1 LLAAKRRREAETRVA
16 HGEEQHKCECYEA
29 YRDIE
34 KVIEQHAGD
43 PGSLIQVLH
52 YAQERLGYVPR
63 DVQVRV
69 AERLGVS
76 LAEVCGVIT
85 FYSFFREKPRGK
97 YTVSSCQGTAC
108 YVRGAPEVLT
118 RLERE
123 LGIKAGDSTSD
134 GLFSIEIVRC
144 LGACG
149 LAPVLTVNKDT
160 YGRVTEDRVPAML
173 AMYKVKQDAEER
185 LAQS

>member
-1 LLAAKRRREAETRVA
+1 MAVA
-16 HGEEQHKCECYEA
+16 EEQHKCECREA
-29 YRDIE
+29 YLDID
-34 KVIEQHAGD
+34 KVIEQHTGD
-43 PGSLIQVLH
+43 AGSLIQVLH

-69 AERLGVS
+69 AEKLGVS
-76 LAEVCGVIT
+76 LSDVYGVIT

-108 YVRGAPEVLT
+108 YVRGAPDVLK
-118 RLERE
+118 RIERE

-134 GLFSIEIVRC
+134 GLFSVEVVRC

-149 LAPVLTVNKDT
+149 LAPVMTVNKET
-160 YGRVTEDRVPAML
+160 YGRMSEDRVPSIL
-173 AMYKVKQDAEER
+173 AMYRTKKAQEER
-185 LAQS
+185 MAGN

>member
-1 LLAAKRRREAETRVA
+1 MAVAEK
-16 HGEEQHKCECYEA
+16 QHTCECAEA

-34 KVIEQHAGD
+34 KVLDKHAGD
-43 PGSLIQVLH
+43 PGALIQVLH

-63 DVQVRV
+63 DIQIRV

-76 LAEVCGVIT
+76 LADVYGVIT

-108 YVRGAPEVLT
+108 YVRGAPDVLA
-118 RLERE
+118 RIERE
-123 LGIKAGDSTSD
+123 LGIKAGDSTAD

-149 LAPVLTVNKDT
+149 LAPVMTVNKDT
-160 YGRVTEDRVPAML
+160 YGRVSEDRVNPIL
-173 AMYKVKQDAEER
+173 AAYRVKKGEGEAAEH
-185 LAQS
+185 

>member
-1 LLAAKRRREAETRVA
+1 MAAKRRREAELRVA

-34 KVIEQHAGD
+34 KVIDRHAGD

-69 AERLGVS
+69 AEKLGVS

-85 FYSFFREKPRGK
+85 FYSFFRERPRGK

-108 YVRGAPEVLT
+108 YVRGAPEVLA

-123 LGIKAGDSTSD
+123 LGIKAGDSTPD
-134 GLFSIEIVRC
+134 GLFSIEVVRC

-160 YGRVTEDRVPAML
+160 YGRLTEDKVPAML
-173 AMYKVKQDAEER
+173 AMYRVKKDQEER
-185 LAQS
+185 VAQN

>member
-1 LLAAKRRREAETRVA
+1 MA

-123 LGIKAGDSTSD
+123 LGIKAGGEITLGGRAGADD
-134 GLFSIEIVRC
+134 GETKLEAA
-144 LGACG
+144 L
-149 LAPVLTVNKDT
+149 L
-160 YGRVTEDRVPAML
+160 
-173 AMYKVKQDAEER
+173 
-185 LAQS
+185 